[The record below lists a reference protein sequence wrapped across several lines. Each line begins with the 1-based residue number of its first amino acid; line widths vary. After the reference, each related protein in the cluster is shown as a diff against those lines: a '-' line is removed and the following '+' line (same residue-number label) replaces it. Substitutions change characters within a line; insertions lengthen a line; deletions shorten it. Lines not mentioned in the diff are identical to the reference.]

1 MIKKSDS
8 IRPPVQRFSVN
19 IVHLFGFSVV
29 TLVSGKI
36 PNFHVR
42 QTDFT
47 EESHTHKS
55 GLHSLIQ

>member
-8 IRPPVQRFSVN
+8 IRPTVQRFSVN

-36 PNFHVR
+36 PSFHVR
-42 QTDFT
+42 QTLI
-47 EESHTHKS
+47 SQRKATHVKVTS
-55 GLHSLIQ
+55 TP

>member
-8 IRPPVQRFSVN
+8 IRPTVQRFSVN
-19 IVHLFGFSVV
+19 IVHLFVFSVV

-42 QTDFT
+42 QILQRKT
-47 EESHTHKS
+47 THIKS
-55 GLHSLIQ
+55 GLRSLIQ